1 MADQPL
7 KKGMPG
13 SPELSNDYGEGQFRS
28 MLGGNKLAGAL
39 AAEGALRKTAAKEDL
54 VVAEVAEPSELGFW
68 RLSLMRFLHHRAA
81 TVSLL
86 ILAFIIVTA
95 VIVPIFQ
102 GDLYRTQ
109 DYTHPY
115 GLPFQFHSR
124 VIALPA
130 GLSVTIPWSDHLFG
144 TDGLG
149 SDEMARLIRGGRVS
163 LTVGLLA
170 TLGYIIIGGLFG
182 ALAGYYGGWIDNVLM
197 RMTDVIIA
205 MPFILVVIAVTAAF
219 GGVSLTVLVAV
230 IALLGWF
237 EIGRLMRA
245 QFLVLRESEF
255 VQAARALGASD
266 FRIIFRHIVPNSLAP
281 IIVSA
286 TLGVS
291 GIILLEAALGFL
303 GLSIP
308 PPEPSWGNMLS
319 EYNDFVLRGQVYLI
333 AFPATALV
341 ITALCINLVGDGI
354 RDALD
359 PRQR

>member
-1 MADQPL
+1 MAGQPL
-7 KKGMPG
+7 KRPAASPG
-13 SPELSNDYGEGQFRS
+13 SILSG
-28 MLGGNKLAGAL
+28 AGVGRAL
-39 AAEGALRKTAAKEDL
+39 AAEEALRRAAPAEDL
-54 VVAEVAEPSELGFW
+54 VVAEVAEPSEVGFW
-68 RLSLMRFLHHRAA
+68 KLSAIRFMHHRMA
-81 TVSLL
+81 TASLAVL
-86 ILAFIIVTA
+86 LFIVLTA
-95 VIVPIFQ
+95 LIVPLFQ
-102 GDLYRTQ
+102 GDLFRVQ

-115 GLPFQFHSR
+115 GAPFLFHSR

-130 GLSVTIPWSDHLFG
+130 GLNVTIPWTDHLFG

-149 SDEMARLIRGGRVS
+149 RDEMARLIRGARVS

-170 TLGYIIIGGLFG
+170 MLGYLIIGGVLG
-182 ALAGYYGGWIDNVLM
+182 ALAGYYGGWIDNALM

-219 GGVSLTVLVAV
+219 GGVSLTVLILV
-230 IALLGWF
+230 IAGLGWF

-266 FRIIFRHIVPNSLAP
+266 LRIIFRHIVPNSLAP

-303 GLSIP
+303 GYSIP
-308 PPEPSWGNMLS
+308 PPEPSWGNLLS
-319 EYNDFVLRGQVYLI
+319 DYQDAILRNQVYLV
-333 AFPATALV
+333 AFPALALV
-341 ITALCINLVGDGI
+341 TTALCINLVGDGI

>member
-1 MADQPL
+1 MADQPI
-7 KKGMPG
+7 KKGVPPPAAG
-13 SPELSNDYGEGQFRS
+13 FKSLI
-28 MLGGNKLAGAL
+28 GGAKVAGAL
-39 AAEGALRKTAAKEDL
+39 NAEVALRRQAAAEDL
-54 VVAEVAEPSELGFW
+54 VVAEVAEPSEVGFW
-68 RLSLMRFLHHRAA
+68 RLALTRFLHHRAA

-86 ILAFIIVTA
+86 VLAFIIVTA
-95 VIVPIFQ
+95 VVIPIFQ
-102 GDLYRTQ
+102 GDLYRIQ

-115 GLPFQFHSR
+115 GEPFQFHSR
-124 VIALPA
+124 AIALPA
-130 GLSVTIPWSDHLFG
+130 GLSITIPWSDHLLG

-149 SDEMARLIRGGRVS
+149 SDEMARLIRGARVS

-170 TLGYIIIGGLFG
+170 MLGYIIIGGVLG
-182 ALAGYYGGWIDNVLM
+182 ALAGYYGGWIDNALM

-219 GGVSLTVLVAV
+219 GGVSLNVLVLV

-245 QFLVLRESEF
+245 QFLVMRESEF

-266 FRIIFRHIVPNSLAP
+266 YRIIFRHIIPNSLAP

-308 PPEPSWGNMLS
+308 PPEPSWGNMLGTY
-319 EYNDFVLRGQVYLI
+319 EDDVLRGTVYLI
-333 AFPATALV
+333 AFPALALVTTAL
-341 ITALCINLVGDGI
+341 AINLVGDGI

>member
-7 KKGMPG
+7 KKGMPEPR
-13 SPELSNDYGEGQFRS
+13 SEFKS
-28 MLGGNKLAGAL
+28 MLGGTKLAGAL
-39 AAEGALRKTAAKEDL
+39 ASEGALRKQAAAADL
-54 VVAEVAEPSELGFW
+54 VVAELAEPSEVGFW
-68 RLSLMRFLHHRAA
+68 RLAVVRFLHHRAA
-81 TVSLL
+81 TASLL
-86 ILAFIIVTA
+86 VLLFIIVTA
-95 VIVPIFQ
+95 VIVPVLQ
-102 GDLYRTQ
+102 GDLYRIQ
-109 DYTHPY
+109 DYKHPY
-115 GLPFQFHSR
+115 GGPFQFHSR

-149 SDEMARLIRGGRVS
+149 SDEMARVIRGGRVS

-170 TLGYIIIGGLFG
+170 MLGYIIIGGVLG
-182 ALAGYYGGWIDNVLM
+182 ALAGYYGGWIDNALM
-197 RMTDVIIA
+197 RLTDVIIA

-266 FRIIFRHIVPNSLAP
+266 YRIIFRHIVPNSLAP
-281 IIVSA
+281 VIVSA

-308 PPEPSWGNMLS
+308 PPEPSWGNMLGDY
-319 EYNDFVLRGQVYLI
+319 EDQVLRGQAYLI
-333 AFPATALV
+333 AFPSIALV
-341 ITALCINLVGDGI
+341 TTALCINLVGDGI

>member
-7 KKGMPG
+7 KRPAASPG
-13 SPELSNDYGEGQFRS
+13 SI
-28 MLGGNKLAGAL
+28 LGGAGVDRAL
-39 AAEGALRKTAAKEDL
+39 AAEEALRRAAPAEDL
-54 VVAEVAEPSELGFW
+54 VVAEVAEPSEVGFW
-68 RLSLMRFLHHRAA
+68 KLSAIRFMHHRMA
-81 TVSLL
+81 TASLAVL
-86 ILAFIIVTA
+86 LFIVLTA
-95 VIVPIFQ
+95 LIVPLFQ
-102 GDLYRTQ
+102 GDLFRVQ

-115 GLPFQFHSR
+115 GAPFLFHSR

-130 GLSVTIPWSDHLFG
+130 GLSVTIPWTDHLFG

-149 SDEMARLIRGGRVS
+149 RDEMARLIRGARVS

-170 TLGYIIIGGLFG
+170 MLGYLIIGGVLG
-182 ALAGYYGGWIDNVLM
+182 ALAGYYGGWIDNALM

-219 GGVSLTVLVAV
+219 GGVSLTVLILV
-230 IALLGWF
+230 IAGLGWF

-266 FRIIFRHIVPNSLAP
+266 LRIIFRHIVPNSLAP

-303 GLSIP
+303 GYSIP
-308 PPEPSWGNMLS
+308 PPEPSWGNLLS
-319 EYNDFVLRGQVYLI
+319 DYQDAILRNQVYLV
-333 AFPATALV
+333 AFPALALV
-341 ITALCINLVGDGI
+341 TTALCINLVGDGI

>member
-7 KKGMPG
+7 EKGRPP
-13 SPELSNDYGEGQFRS
+13 STSAYTS
-28 MLGGNKLAGAL
+28 VLAGAQVASAL
-39 AAEGALRKTAAKEDL
+39 EAEASLRGQAAAEDL
-54 VVAEVAEPSELGFW
+54 VVAEVADPSEIGFW
-68 RLSLMRFLHHRAA
+68 RLAVIRFLHHRAA
-81 TVSLL
+81 TASLV
-86 ILAFIIVTA
+86 ILLFIVVTS
-95 VIVPIFQ
+95 VIIPVFQ
-102 GDLYRTQ
+102 GDLYRLQ

-115 GLPFQFHSR
+115 TQPFQFHAR
-124 VIALPA
+124 AVALPA
-130 GLSVTIPWSDHLFG
+130 GLSVTIPWTDHLFG
-144 TDGLG
+144 TDDLG
-149 SDEMARLIRGGRVS
+149 RDELARLLRGGRVS

-170 TLGYIIIGGLFG
+170 MLGYIIIGGILG
-182 ALAGYYGGWIDNVLM
+182 ALAGYYGGWIDNALM
-197 RMTDVIIA
+197 RLTDVIIA
-205 MPFILVVIAVTAAF
+205 MPFILVVVAVTAAF
-219 GGVSLTVLVAV
+219 GGVSLTVLVLV

-266 FRIIFRHIVPNSLAP
+266 YRIIFRHIVPNSLAP

-303 GLSIP
+303 GYSIP
-308 PPEPSWGNMLS
+308 PPEPSWGNLLGS
-319 EYNDFVLRGQVYLI
+319 YEEAIALGQTYIVAL
-333 AFPATALV
+333 PALALV
-341 ITALCINLVGDGI
+341 TTALCINLVGDGI

>member
-7 KKGMPG
+7 KKGVPG
-13 SPELSNDYGEGQFRS
+13 SPEFNNEYGEGQFKS
-28 MLGGNKLAGAL
+28 MLGGTKLASAL
-39 AAEGALRKTAAKEDL
+39 AAEGTLRTAAAKEDL
-54 VVAEVAEPSELGFW
+54 VVADIPEASELGFW
-68 RLSLMRFLHHRAA
+68 RLSAMRFLHHRAA
-81 TVSLL
+81 TASLVIL
-86 ILAFIIVTA
+86 IFIIVTA
-95 VIVPIFQ
+95 VIIPIFQ
-102 GDLYRTQ
+102 GDLYRIQ

-115 GLPFQFHSR
+115 GPPFQFHSR
-124 VIALPA
+124 VISLA
-130 GLSVTIPWSDHLFG
+130 GLSVTIPWTDHLFG

-149 SDEMARLIRGGRVS
+149 SDEMARLIRGARVS

-182 ALAGYYGGWIDNVLM
+182 ALAGYYGGWIDNALM
-197 RMTDVIIA
+197 RLTDVIIA

-219 GGVSLTVLVAV
+219 GGVSLTVLIAV

-308 PPEPSWGNMLS
+308 PPEPSWGNMLGTY
-319 EYNDFVLRGQVYLI
+319 EEDVLRGTAYLI

-341 ITALCINLVGDGI
+341 VTALCINLVGDGI

>member
-7 KKGMPG
+7 KKGVPPP
-13 SPELSNDYGEGQFRS
+13 SEFKS
-28 MLGGNKLAGAL
+28 MLGGTKLAGAL
-39 AAEGALRKTAAKEDL
+39 AAEGALRQAAASEDL
-54 VVAEVAEPSELGFW
+54 VVAEVAEPSEVGFW
-68 RLSLMRFLHHRAA
+68 RLTVVRFVHHRAA

-86 ILAFIIVTA
+86 ILMFIIVTA
-95 VIVPIFQ
+95 VIIPIFQ
-102 GDLYRTQ
+102 GDLYRIQ

-115 GLPFQFHSR
+115 GSPFQFHSR

-130 GLSVTIPWSDHLFG
+130 GMNVTIPWSDHLLG

-170 TLGYIIIGGLFG
+170 TLGYILIGGILG
-182 ALAGYYGGWIDNVLM
+182 ALAGYYGGWIDNALM

-219 GGVSLTVLVAV
+219 GGVSLNILVLV
-230 IALLGWF
+230 IAFLGWF

-255 VQAARALGASD
+255 VMAARALGASD

-308 PPEPSWGNMLS
+308 LPEPSWGNMLS
-319 EYNDFVLRGQVYLI
+319 TYEEDVLRGTAYLI
-333 AFPATALV
+333 AFPAIALV
-341 ITALCINLVGDGI
+341 TTALCINLVGDGI

>member
-7 KKGMPG
+7 KKSTHPANIG
-13 SPELSNDYGEGQFRS
+13 FRS
-28 MLGGNKLAGAL
+28 LLGGSKVAGAL
-39 AAEGALRKTAAKEDL
+39 GAETALRHTSASEDL
-54 VVAEVAEPSELGFW
+54 VVAELAEPSEIGFW
-68 RLSLMRFLHHRAA
+68 RLAIVRFLHHRTA
-81 TVSLL
+81 TVSLA
-86 ILAFIIVTA
+86 ILTIIIVSA
-95 VIVPIFQ
+95 LLVPVLQ
-102 GDLYRTQ
+102 GDLYRVQ

-115 GLPFQFHSR
+115 GAPFLFHAKA
-124 VIALPA
+124 VALPG
-130 GLSVTIPWSDHLFG
+130 GLTFSIPWSDHLFG

-149 SDEMARLIRGGRVS
+149 EDEMARLIRGGRVS

-170 TLGYIIIGGLFG
+170 MLGYIIIGGLFG
-182 ALAGYYGGWIDNVLM
+182 AIAGYYGGWIDNVLM
-197 RMTDVIIA
+197 RTTDVIIA

-219 GGVSLTVLVAV
+219 GGVSLTVLVLV

-266 FRIIFRHIVPNSLAP
+266 VRIIFRHIVPNSLAP

-308 PPEPSWGNMLS
+308 PPEPSWGNML
-319 EYNDFVLRGQVYLI
+319 NDYQESVLRSQTYLI
-333 AFPATALV
+333 AFPSLALV
-341 ITALCINLVGDGI
+341 VTALCINLVGDGI

>member
-7 KKGMPG
+7 KRPAASPG
-13 SPELSNDYGEGQFRS
+13 SI
-28 MLGGNKLAGAL
+28 LGGAGVDRAL
-39 AAEGALRKTAAKEDL
+39 AAEEALRRAAPAEDL
-54 VVAEVAEPSELGFW
+54 VVAEVAEPSEVGFW
-68 RLSLMRFLHHRAA
+68 KLSAIRFMHHRMA
-81 TVSLL
+81 TASLAVL
-86 ILAFIIVTA
+86 LFIVFTA
-95 VIVPIFQ
+95 LIVPTFQ
-102 GDLYRTQ
+102 GDLYRIQ

-115 GLPFQFHSR
+115 GAPFLFHSR
-124 VIALPA
+124 MIALPA
-130 GLSVTIPWSDHLFG
+130 GLSVTIPWTDHLFG

-149 SDEMARLIRGGRVS
+149 RDEMTRLIRGARVS
-163 LTVGLLA
+163 LSVGLLA
-170 TLGYIIIGGLFG
+170 MLGYLIIGGVLG
-182 ALAGYYGGWIDNVLM
+182 ALAGYYGGWIDNALM

-219 GGVSLTVLVAV
+219 GGVSLTVLILV
-230 IALLGWF
+230 IAGLGWF

-266 FRIIFRHIVPNSLAP
+266 LRIIFRHIVPNSLAP

-303 GLSIP
+303 GYSIP
-308 PPEPSWGNMLS
+308 PPEPSWGNLLS
-319 EYNDFVLRGQVYLI
+319 DYQDAILRNQVYLV
-333 AFPATALV
+333 AFPALALV
-341 ITALCINLVGDGI
+341 TTALCINLVGDGI

>member
-7 KKGMPG
+7 QKGIPTP
-13 SPELSNDYGEGQFRS
+13 SSEFKSL
-28 MLGGNKLAGAL
+28 LGGGKLAGAL
-39 AAEGALRKTAAKEDL
+39 TAEGALRRQAAAEDL
-54 VVAEVAEPSELGFW
+54 VVAEVAEPSEVGFW
-68 RLSLMRFLHHRAA
+68 RLAVIRFIHHRVA
-81 TVSLL
+81 TASLL
-86 ILAFIIVTA
+86 ILLFIVVTA
-95 VIVPIFQ
+95 VIIPIFQ
-102 GDLYRTQ
+102 GDLYRIQ
-109 DYTHPY
+109 DYRHPY
-115 GLPFQFHSR
+115 GQPFQFHSR

-149 SDEMARLIRGGRVS
+149 RDEMARLIRGARVS

-170 TLGYIIIGGLFG
+170 MLGYIIIGGVLG
-182 ALAGYYGGWIDNVLM
+182 ALAGYYGGWIDNALM

-219 GGVSLTVLVAV
+219 GGVSLNVLVLV
-230 IALLGWF
+230 IAFLGWF

-266 FRIIFRHIVPNSLAP
+266 YRIIFRHIVPNSLAP

-303 GLSIP
+303 GYSIP
-308 PPEPSWGNMLS
+308 PPEPSWGNLLNQYEDAILM
-319 EYNDFVLRGQVYLI
+319 GKTYLV
-333 AFPATALV
+333 AFPAIALV
-341 ITALCINLVGDGI
+341 TTALCINLVGDGI